1 MKRIDIV
8 AGLVLLGLS
17 AIVAYFTA
25 HLPYWTAFA
34 PGPSFASFWVAGAG
48 AVIGAVLLFQALSA
62 GDNEPADWPDKVGA
76 RHVIW
81 GTAALWLLFVMLP
94 YLGTV
99 ISGLIFMLLFL
110 LFIGKRPVL
119 PSIFASV
126 LTVGIIE
133 VVFVLWLRIDLPEGV
148 FGF

>member
-1 MKRIDIV
+1 VKRIDIV
-8 AGLVLLGLS
+8 AALVMLALS
-17 AIVAYFTA
+17 AAVAYFTA
-25 HLPYWTAFA
+25 GLPYWTAFA
-34 PGPSFASFWVAGAG
+34 PGPAFASFWTAGAG
-48 AVIGAVLLFQALSA
+48 AVIGGVLLFQALTTH
-62 GDNEPADWPDKVGA
+62 DDEPAEWPDRVGA
-76 RHVIW
+76 RQVIW

-94 YLGTV
+94 WLGTM

-133 VVFVLWLRIDLPEGV
+133 AVFVYWLHVDLPEGV
-148 FGF
+148 LGF

>member
-1 MKRIDIV
+1 VKRVDIV
-8 AGLVLLGLS
+8 AALVLLALS
-17 AIVAYFTA
+17 AAVAYFTA
-25 HLPYWTAFA
+25 GLPYWTAFA
-34 PGPSFASFWVAGAG
+34 PGPAFASFWTAGAG
-48 AVIGAVLLFQALSA
+48 VLIGGALLLQALTSRDD
-62 GDNEPADWPDKVGA
+62 GPADWPDGVGA

-94 YLGTV
+94 WLGTL

-110 LFIGKRPVL
+110 LLIGKRPIL

-133 VVFVLWLRIDLPEGV
+133 AVFVLWLRIDLPEGV

>member
-8 AGLVLLGLS
+8 AALVLLALS
-17 AIVAYFTA
+17 AGVAYFTA
-25 HLPYWTAFA
+25 DLPYYTAFA
-34 PGPSFASFWVAGAG
+34 PGPAFASFWTAGAG
-48 AVIGAVLLFQALSA
+48 AVIGGVLLFQALTSH
-62 GDNEPADWPDKVGA
+62 DDEPADWPDRIGA
-76 RHVIW
+76 RHVLW

-133 VVFVLWLRIDLPEGV
+133 AVFVLWLRIDLPEGV